1 VDSNEREF
9 EQMLDVILPQGG
21 FEDRVLYSS
30 TPIDPPGDPRNPYPT
45 WAELRGQPPKIVQP
59 NPKFPP
65 LVHLYRYR
73 QALDVANDH
82 RTYSSLNN
90 QALAPLGKYN
100 VVTIDE
106 PEHSYY
112 RSFIMPSLGPA
123 MVTRWKETL
132 IPEVADFLLNR
143 FARNGRGDLVQDY
156 TFAFPALVMLRI
168 IGFPQEE
175 FEMFR
180 NWAADMS
187 NSTADPERGWK
198 AAGELCDYVL
208 PYYEGAVTASEG
220 SILDSLLKARPE
232 GRRLSYEEIQSF
244 VLQLVAA
251 GLDTTYRALGTTL
264 MLLLDRPEILAQ
276 VRQDRSLVPK
286 VIEESLRIDGPAVI
300 ANRVTTRDVEI
311 DGLEIPK
318 GTWIVLV
325 RASANRDPDFAPDPD
340 TFRLDRPPLRHLGFG
355 NGIHLCLGQH
365 IARLELAAGI
375 NAALDRLPNLRWDE
389 AEKER
394 LDPHIRGMIFRS
406 PTSVPA
412 AWDA

>member
-1 VDSNEREF
+1 
-9 EQMLDVILPQGG
+9 MLDIILPQGG
-21 FEDRVLYSS
+21 FEDRVLYS
-30 TPIDPPGDPRNPYPT
+30 TTHIDPPGDPRNPYPT
-45 WAELRGQPPKIVQP
+45 WAELRGQPLKIVQP
-59 NPKFPP
+59 DPKLPP

-73 QALDVANDH
+73 HVLDVNGDH
-82 RTYSSLNN
+82 RTYSSRGS
-90 QALAPLGKYN
+90 QGMIPLAEYN
-100 VVTIDE
+100 VVAIDE

-112 RSFIMPSLGPA
+112 RNLITPSLGPA
-123 MVTRWKETL
+123 LVTRWKETL
-132 IPEVADFLLNR
+132 IPEVADFLLSR

-180 NWAADMS
+180 SWAADIS
-187 NSTADPERGWK
+187 NSLADPERGWK
-198 AAGELCDYVL
+198 AANEMVDYVR

-220 SILDSLLKARPE
+220 SILDALLTARPE

-244 VLQLVAA
+244 VLELVLA

-264 MLLLDRPEILAQ
+264 MLLLDRPEILAR
-276 VRQDRSLVPK
+276 VRQDRTLVPK
-286 VIEESLRIDGPAVI
+286 AIEESLRIDGPSVVG
-300 ANRVTTRDVEI
+300 NRVAMRDVEI
-311 DGLEIPK
+311 DGLKIPK
-318 GTWIVLV
+318 GTWLIPV
-325 RASANRDPDFAPDPD
+325 RSSANRDPDFAPDPD
-340 TFRLDRPPLRHLGFG
+340 TFLLDRPPLRHLAFG
-355 NGIHLCLGQH
+355 NGIHVCLGQH
-365 IARLELAAGI
+365 IARLELAAAI